1 MINIKYIEIPSVCP
15 ICGWQTS
22 IHKDNDSEVLFCDN
36 PQCQGKLINIIDHM
50 CGKKG
55 LDIKGLSKT
64 TIEKLINWDWIK
76 NKKDIFELKRYK
88 EEWIKKPGFGEKSV
102 NNILESIEKS
112 KNTTLDKVIAAAGIP
127 EIGVSVSKDLAKNYK
142 SWNDFR
148 SEMDYSRIEG
158 IGEVMNDNL
167 LSFDYTE
174 MDEIVEQYL
183 IFEKNNAIIN
193 TENENSKLKNLI
205 IVITGKLNNGNREA
219 LKQKIESLGGKV
231 TGSISNKTS
240 LLINNDIESNSI
252 KNQKAK
258 ELNIP
263 IITEK
268 DFYENYL
275 Q

>member
-1 MINIKYIEIPSVCP
+1 MIKYLEIPKKCP
-15 ICGWQTS
+15 YCNTDLIIKQ
-22 IHKDNDSEVLFCDN
+22 DNNSKFLFCPN
-36 PQCQGKLINIIDHM
+36 EQCGSRLINIIDHM

-55 LDIKGLSKT
+55 LDIKGLSKA

-112 KNTTLDKVIAAAGIP
+112 KNTTLDKVIAATGIP
-127 EIGVSVSKDLAKNYK
+127 EIGISVSKDLAKNYK

-158 IGEVMNDNL
+158 IGEIMNNNL

-174 MDEIVEQYL
+174 MDKIVEQYL

-193 TENENSKLKNLI
+193 TENENNKLKNLI
-205 IVITGKLNNGNREA
+205 IVITGKLNNGNRET
-219 LKQKIESLGGKV
+219 LKQRIESLGGKV
-231 TGSISNKTS
+231 TGSISSKTS

-258 ELNIP
+258 ELGIQ
-263 IITEK
+263 IITEE
-268 DFYENYL
+268 DFYKKYL

>member
-1 MINIKYIEIPSVCP
+1 MIYLKIPKFCP
-15 ICGWQTS
+15 ICGEPTS
-22 IHKDNDSEVLFCDN
+22 IHKDNNSEVLYCDN
-36 PQCQGKLINIIDHM
+36 PNCQGKMINIIDHM

-55 LDIKGLSKT
+55 LDIRGLSKA

-148 SEMDYSRIEG
+148 SEMDYSHIEG

-174 MDEIVEQYL
+174 MDKIVEQYL

-193 TENENSKLKNLI
+193 TENENNKLKNLI
-205 IVITGKLNNGNREA
+205 IVITGKLNNGNRDT

-231 TGSISNKTS
+231 TGSISSKTS

-258 ELNIP
+258 ELGIQ
-263 IITEK
+263 IITEE
-268 DFYENYL
+268 DFYKKYL